1 MSHEKHSVKS
11 HIWRN
16 GILTVFEEFFD
27 SFEQALHH
35 SRTVPAQSVKIYH
48 AETNELVHSASKSP
62 SSSDT
67 YAG

>member
-1 MSHEKHSVKS
+1 MSNEKHSVKS

-16 GILTVFEEFFD
+16 GVLTVFEEFFD

-35 SRTVPAQSVKIYH
+35 SRTVPAQTVKIYN
-48 AETNELVHSASKSP
+48 AESNELVHNASKVP
-62 SSSDT
+62 SSSDS